1 MSGPAYPRTGPWR
14 PLLLLCLVTAVGV
27 TACGPALAPAG
38 APAVQAPPGPAADE
52 DASSLTLDLLGEFLL
67 PPGQMVDGTLFGSV
81 SSVAADPRTGQWVG
95 AVDDRKASRLVWL
108 DVASTPTFRV
118 TPRGFTFLRA
128 DAPAMAPEVATQAD
142 LEGLVVLPDGSFAAV
157 DEGHQ
162 LGSTVWQPQILR
174 IQRDGRVTSG
184 SRPPAWYDIPAVR
197 GTTGVRPNLCL
208 EILTR
213 RPGGHLMSGLEQP
226 LLQDDVS
233 SRFGHGGHGRLVEF
247 APEGD
252 GFRPV
257 HEYAYHL
264 APTPRLNGYDGICQ
278 DGANGLSDLLA
289 LSDSVFLALERSCL
303 VNLQTRAV
311 HNTTQIFEVTIE
323 GAEDVFGRVSLRQ
336 GSTPRPVRKR
346 RVLDLRKMVGQLS
359 SGLSEL
365 ENFEGL
371 GFGPVP
377 PGGSGRTVLVLSD
390 DNFRARQKTAILW
403 FSLIGSTY

>member
-14 PLLLLCLVTAVGV
+14 PLLLLCLVAAGGV
-27 TACGPALAPAG
+27 AACGPALAPNG
-38 APAVQAPPGPAADE
+38 ATAAQAEARPPAPD

-67 PPGQMVDGTLFGSV
+67 PPGQTVDDTLFGSV
-81 SSVAADPRTGQWVG
+81 SSVAADAGSGQWVG
-95 AVDDRKASRLVWL
+95 AVDDRKASRLVWM
-108 DVASTPTFRV
+108 DVTTAPAFRV
-118 TPRGFTFLRA
+118 TPRRFTFLRA

-162 LGSTVWQPQILR
+162 LGSQIWQPQILR

-184 SRPPAWYDIPAVR
+184 SKPPASYAIPAAG
-197 GTTGVRPNLCL
+197 GTTGVRPNLGL
-208 EILTR
+208 ESLTR
-213 RPGGHLMSGLEQP
+213 MPNGHLMSGLEQP

-247 APEGD
+247 APDGD

-264 APTPRLNGYDGICQ
+264 APTPRLSGYDGVCQ
-278 DGANGLSDLLA
+278 DGANGLSELLA
-289 LSDSVFLALERSCL
+289 LSDTAFLALERSCL
-303 VNLQTRAV
+303 VNLATRAV
-311 HNTTQIFEVTIE
+311 HNTTEIFEVTIDQ
-323 GAEDVFGRVSLRQ
+323 AEDVFGRASLRR
-336 GSTPRPVRKR
+336 GGTPRPVRKR
-346 RVLDLRKMVGQLS
+346 RVLDLRKIGGRLS
-359 SGLSEL
+359 DGLAEL

-377 PGGSGRTVLVLSD
+377 PGGSGRTVLVISD

-403 FSLIGSTY
+403 FRLAGSAR